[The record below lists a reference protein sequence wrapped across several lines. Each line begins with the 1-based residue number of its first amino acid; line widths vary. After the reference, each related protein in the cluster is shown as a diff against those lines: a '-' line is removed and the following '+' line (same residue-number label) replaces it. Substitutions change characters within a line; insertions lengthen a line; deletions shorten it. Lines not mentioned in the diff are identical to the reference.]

1 MKKGTKNEEVLLRK
15 GIIHFVLLHSYL
27 IFFIAVVFGVIF
39 DVFIPS
45 IIFQN
50 IIFQNIGIVIIFL
63 GTALIYWAQSS
74 SGIKNKIHIENLTVK
89 AFENGPYKYSPNPTH
104 LGLFIMTLGL
114 GFVINSLFTIIFVIV
129 AYIFIKIIFVKKQE
143 KILKSK
149 YGQVY
154 VDYLNKLSKLNKWL

>member
-27 IFFIAVVFGVIF
+27 IFFIAIVFGVIF

-50 IIFQNIGIVIIFL
+50 LIFQKIGIIIIFL
-63 GTALIYWAQSS
+63 GTALIYWAQIS
-74 SGIKNKIHIENLTVK
+74 SGIKNKIHIENLTIK
-89 AFENGPYKYSPNPTH
+89 SFENGPYKYFPNPTH

-129 AYIFIKIIFVKKQE
+129 AYILIKIIFVKKQE
-143 KILKSK
+143 KIFKSK

-154 VDYLNKLSKLNKWL
+154 IDYLNKFSKLNKWL